1 MGIQDLHLVLT
12 ANMIGMMAHRSICL
26 MDFSLEGTGV
36 ELSVKWPFLTFGKVE
51 VELKLL
57 ALSLTSLNLLYNI
70 SQRSAR
76 IY

>member
-1 MGIQDLHLVLT
+1 
-12 ANMIGMMAHRSICL
+12 